1 MTVSII
7 VAMAENGVIGRD
19 MDLPWHISADLKRFK
34 ALTMGHHIV
43 MGRKTFESIGRLLP
57 GRTTVI
63 VTRQSDYQ
71 VDGAV
76 IVNSLEAAQAAA
88 TDDSELFIIGGGQVY
103 EIALPLADRLHVT
116 RVHTEVDGDTSFPA
130 VDWDQW
136 ELVSAERHGADEKN
150 DHDFTFESY
159 QRVQN

>member
-63 VTRQSDYQ
+63 VTRQPDYQ

-88 TDDSELFIIGGGQVY
+88 TDDSELFIIGGGQIY

-150 DHDFTFESY
+150 DYDFTFESY
-159 QRVQN
+159 RRMPN

>member
-63 VTRQSDYQ
+63 VTRQPDYQ

-76 IVNSLEAAQAAA
+76 IVNSLGAAQAAA
-88 TDDSELFIIGGGQVY
+88 TDDSELFIIGGGQIY

>member
-34 ALTMGHHIV
+34 AATMGHHIV

-63 VTRQSDYQ
+63 VTRQPDYQ

-76 IVNSLEAAQAAA
+76 IVNSLGAAQAAA
-88 TDDSELFIIGGGQVY
+88 TDDSELFIIGGGQIY

-130 VDWDQW
+130 IDWDQW

-150 DHDFTFESY
+150 DYDFTFESY
-159 QRVQN
+159 QRMPN

>member
-1 MTVSII
+1 
-7 VAMAENGVIGRD
+7 
-19 MDLPWHISADLKRFK
+19 
-34 ALTMGHHIV
+34 MGHNVV